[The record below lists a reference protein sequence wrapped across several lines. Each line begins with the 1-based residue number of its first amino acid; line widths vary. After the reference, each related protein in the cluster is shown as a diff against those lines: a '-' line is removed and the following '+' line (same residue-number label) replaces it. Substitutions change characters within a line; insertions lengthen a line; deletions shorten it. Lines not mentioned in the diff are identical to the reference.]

1 MSVPQPKECLLLV
14 FYQVAGQLP
23 KGSQHAQTPL
33 SLPSH
38 SLLFLY
44 HYHQAGQQV
53 GTVQVPPDWL
63 V

>member
-1 MSVPQPKECLLLV
+1 MSVPQPKDCLLLV
-14 FYQVAGQLP
+14 FYQAAVQLP
-23 KGSQHAQTPL
+23 KGSQHAWTPL

-44 HYHQAGQQV
+44 HYHQAGEQV
-53 GTVQVPPDWL
+53 GIVQVSPDWL